1 MGDLSELLENTL
13 EYARDNILI
22 AIIAGIV
29 LLIFFYRRPKL
40 LIGILL
46 IAAMIYGLFSMI
58 MSLGETTGLQ
68 KQKLLKEGQKQL
80 DRLQ

>member
-1 MGDLSELLENTL
+1 MDLGELFESTL
-13 EYARDNILI
+13 EYAQDNILI

-46 IAAMIYGLFSMI
+46 LAAMLYGLFSMI
-58 MSLGETTGLQ
+58 MSLSESSTHG
-68 KQKLLKEGQKQL
+68 KQRLLNEGQEQL
-80 DRLQ
+80 ERLK